1 MTDRDSADPVA
12 RPGLLAE
19 LRRRNVIRMAGL
31 YLVGA
36 WLLVQVAGT
45 VLPMFE
51 VPAWVAR
58 ALVIVLAL
66 GFVPALVFAW
76 IYELT
81 PEGLKRDHEVTPAE
95 SIAATTGRR
104 MDRLLLAGMAL
115 VLVVI
120 AADRLWPEKTA
131 SATPSSAAIDG
142 ASTDAAGANV
152 PEAAT
157 ADSDSDATTATPPE
171 ASIAVLPFVNMSTDA
186 ENGYFADGISE
197 ELLNV
202 LARIDGLTVASRTS
216 SFTFR
221 DGKVPLP
228 EIARTLGVKHVLE
241 GSVRRQG
248 QRVRITAQLIRA
260 GTDAHLWSQ
269 TYDRDVT
276 DIFAVQEEIAQAI
289 SNELAALLPVAGK
302 VAVAQSTDDIEAY
315 ERFLRGRSRFYQRQE
330 LEAGIAD
337 LEFAV
342 GRDPDLAEAWVFLA
356 AARYVAPGYTTS
368 ADDFG
373 ANTETLEA
381 LKVARTLAP
390 EHPMV
395 MALDGVM
402 LADGGDF
409 IAGLDKLA
417 LAAAMR
423 STDTTPVLW
432 HGLMLLQSGYIAQ
445 AMPVLERAARADPLS
460 GINNGYLGIAHLD
473 AGDEARGAERV
484 KRAAELG
491 WTAGQFVY
499 SIELATRGDR
509 EQARKIIDST
519 LAVDGPEAARVSAAY
534 SRALADPNAA
544 AEVLALADEVAE
556 VMIPLGQQDRL
567 LENWHRIAAGD
578 RQELLRTRWAV
589 RTLWLPSTRSL
600 REDPRFFDV
609 ARAFGLV
616 KLWETRGWP
625 DGCTKASAPDR
636 LVCSEVTAKRR

>member
-1 MTDRDSADPVA
+1 MN
-12 RPGLLAE
+12 LLAE

-66 GFVPALVFAW
+66 GFIPALVFAW
-76 IYELT
+76 IFELT
-81 PEGLKRDHEVTPAE
+81 PEGLKRDADVAAAE
-95 SIAATTGRR
+95 SIAPQTARR
-104 MDRLLLAGMAL
+104 MDRMLLIGALAVVAVLL
-115 VLVVI
+115 VERFWSAPTPVEPPV
-120 AADRLWPEKTA
+120 AA
-131 SATPSSAAIDG
+131 AT
-142 ASTDAAGANV
+142 T
-152 PEAAT
+152 EAAP
-157 ADSDSDATTATPPE
+157 APIAPAATGAPA

-202 LARIDGLTVASRTS
+202 LAGIDGLTVASRTS

-228 EIARTLGVKHVLE
+228 EIARTLGVQHVLE

-269 TYDRDVT
+269 TYDREVT

-289 SNELAALLPVAGK
+289 SDELASLLPVAAK
-302 VAVAQSTDDIEAY
+302 VAVPASTGDIEAY
-315 ERFLRGRSRFYQRQE
+315 ERFLRGRSRFFQRTE

-342 GRDPDLAEAWVFLA
+342 ERDPELAEAWVFLA
-356 AARYVAPGYTTS
+356 AARYVAPGYS
-368 ADDFG
+368 LSGSDVGSNPD
-373 ANTETLEA
+373 TLAA

-395 MALDGVM
+395 MALDGV
-402 LADGGDF
+402 LLTDEGDF

-417 LAAAMR
+417 EAAAQR
-423 STDTTPVLW
+423 STDTTPALW

-445 AMPVLERAARADPLS
+445 ALPVLERAARADPLS
-460 GINNGYLGIAHLD
+460 GINNGYLGLARLD
-473 AGDEARGAERV
+473 AGDETGGAEAVTRG
-484 KRAAELG
+484 AELG
-491 WTAGQFVY
+491 WVPGPLVY
-499 SIELATRGDR
+499 SIELALRGDHER
-509 EQARKIIDST
+509 ARQIVAAMPATDGSEQAR
-519 LAVDGPEAARVSAAY
+519 ANAAY
-534 SRALADPNAA
+534 SRALADPTKVD
-544 AEVLALADEVAE
+544 ELLALLDETDE
-556 VMIPLGQQDRL
+556 FMLSFGQQDRML
-567 LENWHRIAAGD
+567 DAWRKMAAND
-578 RQELLRTRWAV
+578 RQSLRRTRWTV
-589 RTLWLPSTRSL
+589 RALWLPSARAA
-600 REDPRFFDV
+600 REDPRFFEV
-609 ARAFGLV
+609 ARAFGMV
-616 KLWETRGWP
+616 KLWEARGWP
-625 DGCTKASAPDR
+625 DNCTRATAPER
-636 LVCSEVTAKRR
+636 LSCTEVKVVR

>member
-1 MTDRDSADPVA
+1 MTDRDSAAPEA

-81 PEGLKRDHEVTPAE
+81 PEGLKRDHEVSPAE

-104 MDRLLLAGMAL
+104 MDRLLLTGMLL
-115 VLVVI
+115 VLLVI
-120 AADRLWPEKTA
+120 AGDRLWPEAPTA
-131 SATPSSAAIDG
+131 AAPSDPAAT
-142 ASTDAAGANV
+142 V
-152 PEAAT
+152 EEAAP
-157 ADSDSDATTATPPE
+157 APADATTPAAGGPPE

-228 EIARTLGVKHVLE
+228 EIARTLGVQHVLE

-269 TYDRDVT
+269 TYDRELT

-289 SNELAALLPVAGK
+289 SDELASLLPVASK
-302 VAVAQSTDDIEAY
+302 VAVAASTGDIEAY

-356 AARYVAPGYTTS
+356 AARYVAPGYTPS

-373 ANTETLEA
+373 ANAETLAA
-381 LKVARTLAP
+381 LNVARTLAP

-395 MALDGVM
+395 RALDGV
-402 LADGGDF
+402 LLTDGGDF
-409 IAGLDKLA
+409 IAGLDRLA

-423 STDTTPVLW
+423 STDSTPVLW
-432 HGLMLLQSGYIAQ
+432 HGLMLLQSGYVAQ

-473 AGDEARGAERV
+473 AGNEARGAELV

-509 EQARKIIDST
+509 EQARKVLDST
-519 LAVDGPEAARVSAAY
+519 PAVDGPDAARDSAAY
-534 SRALADPNAA
+534 SRALADPRAA
-544 AEVLALADEVAE
+544 AEVLALTDEVDE
-556 VMIPLGQQDRL
+556 VMIPLGQHDRM
-567 LENWHRIAAGD
+567 LENWRKLAAGD
-578 RQELLRTRWAV
+578 RQALLRTRWAV

-600 REDPRFFDV
+600 REDPRFFEV

-616 KLWETRGWP
+616 TLWETRGWP
-625 DGCTKASAPDR
+625 DGCTKASDPDR
-636 LVCSEVTAKRR
+636 LVCAGAPSGQ